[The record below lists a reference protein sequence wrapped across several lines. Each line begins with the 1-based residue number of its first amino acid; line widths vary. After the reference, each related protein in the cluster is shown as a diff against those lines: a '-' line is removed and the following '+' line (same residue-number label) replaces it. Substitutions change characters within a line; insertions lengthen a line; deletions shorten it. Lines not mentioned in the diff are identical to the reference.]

1 MPEYLA
7 PGVFVEEV
15 SFRNKTIEGSSTST
29 TGMVGATCFGPEKGE
44 PELLT
49 SFADF
54 ERIYG
59 GLDPI
64 EFSDGTLHNYLA
76 HGVRGYFDEGG
87 KRLYVARVSDGTGGA
102 SSWAPSPPAGYTFS
116 ARYAGAA
123 GNFGLGGTFQVG
135 QNIVSSESVDGAD
148 VAVLRGAAAYDTVV
162 VRDTAS
168 PPQSPPVATAL
179 YWLEPALDAARGV
192 QTFRLNAAGAGS
204 GQLLTEM
211 VTNAADFDIR
221 IVTLSVTVGSMGR
234 FGQEQTF
241 DNLAFHPT
249 HRQSLSQVFA
259 AEPANRATALSVPL
273 VFTTTDTNGVDIA
286 DALAAQLANGIDDLD
301 ASLSAAARSF
311 RVELAGGT
319 DGARPGAGDYEGDNG
334 AIDGLKSGLRAFE
347 DLENISIVAAPGS
360 TFGYENGFG
369 SDASAIIR
377 HLISHCERM
386 RYRVAVIDSG
396 DAQSLGQVRSLRG
409 SIDSKHAA
417 FYYPWVRVLDPVS
430 ETEIDLPPSG
440 FMAGIYARND
450 VERGVYKAPANEVIR
465 GAIGLELLLNKSQ
478 QEVLNPEGINCL
490 RYFEGRGYRVW
501 GARTATS
508 DSEWKY
514 LNVRRYFAFLESSIE
529 RGTQFAVFEPNGDQL
544 WANVRSTI
552 EDFLFNEWK
561 SNHLLGTK
569 PEEAFF
575 VRCDRTTMTQND
587 LDNGRL
593 VCLVGVSPLRPAE
606 FVIFRIG
613 QKTAD
618 SRS

>member
-15 SFRNKTIEGSSTST
+15 SFRNGAIEGVGTST
-29 TGMVGATCFGPEKGE
+29 TGLVGPALFGPIKDQ

-76 HGVRGYFDEGG
+76 HAVRSYFDEGG
-87 KRLYVARVSDGTGGA
+87 KRLYVARIDDGTGSAA
-102 SSWAPSPPAGYTFS
+102 SWTPSPPAGYTFS
-116 ARYAGAA
+116 ARYSGAA
-123 GNFGLGGTFQVG
+123 GNFPLRATFRVG
-135 QNIVSSESVDGAD
+135 QNIVASESVDGVAM
-148 VAVLRGAAAYDTVV
+148 AVLRGAAAYDTVV
-162 VRDTAS
+162 LRDISS
-168 PPQSPPVATAL
+168 PPQSPPVAAAL
-179 YWLEPALDAARGV
+179 FWLESALDESLGV
-192 QTFRLNAAGAGS
+192 QTFRLNPVGGGS
-204 GQLLTEM
+204 GQLLTDM
-211 VTNAADFDIR
+211 VSNPADFDIR
-221 IVTLSVTVGSMGR
+221 IVTLNVATGAMGR

-241 DNLAFHPT
+241 ENLAFHPA
-249 HRQSLSQVFA
+249 HRQSLSKVFA
-259 AEPANRATALSVPL
+259 ADPTSRATALSVPL
-273 VFTTTDTNGVDIA
+273 VFATTDTNGADVA
-286 DALAAQLANGIDDLD
+286 DALIAQLANGIDDLD
-301 ASLSAAARSF
+301 ASLSDAARSF
-311 RVELAGGT
+311 LAELTGGS
-319 DGARPGAGDYEGDNG
+319 DGARPGAADYEGDNG

-347 DLENISIVAAPGS
+347 DLEDISIVAAPGS
-360 TFGYENGFG
+360 TYGYENGFG
-369 SDASAIIR
+369 ANASAIIR

-396 DAQSLGQVRSLRG
+396 NAQSLGQVRSLRG
-409 SIDSKHAA
+409 SIDSKYAA

-440 FMAGIYARND
+440 FMTGIYARND

-465 GAIGLELLLNKSQ
+465 GAIGLEFLLNKAQ

-514 LNVRRYFAFLESSIE
+514 LNVRRYFAFLERSIE

-561 SNHLLGTK
+561 SNHLLGIK
-569 PEEAFF
+569 PEDAFF